1 MTAARRGKMKKFVAV
16 LLSALILTTI
26 VYTTVSASGNFGYA
40 AKVLSDDVTLIKTGL
55 FGKKIAFSDS
65 DFKSALCLSDF
76 ESITVTKI
84 PPSTEGTLYASGR
97 RVKAGRVISRRQLS
111 ALVFV
116 PATDEVTESKFLF
129 TVEGY
134 AGGEEIECVMKF
146 IDRVNYAP
154 RIDSAV
160 SAASLK
166 TQEGISVYGRLE
178 GEDPEGDSLE
188 FIIVTY
194 PKRGMI
200 DVIDT
205 SCGRYC
211 YTPEDGYIGSDRFT
225 YVVRDEYGN
234 YSEPTSVSLRV
245 NARMCEVDYYDME
258 GREEYNAALAMTAM
272 GIMDGRVLGDGNYF
286 EPDKTLSRAEFV
298 SVAMRTVG
306 IKADSTLSASFF
318 DDDVEI
324 PPALRGYVATA
335 QRLGIVVGD
344 FKDGQ
349 LLFSPNEEITKYE
362 AAKIMCALLGADGEG
377 EESVFAE
384 ESVPV
389 WARSAVGAMRSLGIF
404 EAESS
409 ANLSEAVTR
418 ADAAEYLYRLSEIK

>member
-1 MTAARRGKMKKFVAV
+1 MKKFVAI
-16 LLSALILTTI
+16 LLSALFLTTI
-26 VYTTVSASGNFGYA
+26 VYTSASAIGSFGYA
-40 AKVLSDDVTLIKTGL
+40 MEVLSENVTLIKTGL
-55 FGKKIAFSDS
+55 FGKKITFSDS

-76 ESITVTKI
+76 ESITVTQI

-97 RVKAGRVISRRQLS
+97 RVKVGRVISRRHLS
-111 ALVFV
+111 TLTFV
-116 PATDEVTESKFLF
+116 PATDEVAESRFLF
-129 TVEGY
+129 SVDGY

-154 RIDSAV
+154 KIDSAV
-160 SAASLK
+160 SAASVK
-166 TQEGISVYGRLE
+166 TQEGISVYGRLD
-178 GEDPEGDSLE
+178 GEDPEGDGLE

-194 PKRGMI
+194 PKRGTI
-200 DVIDT
+200 DIVDT
-205 SCGRYC
+205 SSGRYY
-211 YTPEDGYIGSDRFT
+211 YTPEDGYTGSDRFT

-234 YSEPTSVSLRV
+234 YSEPTSVNLRV
-245 NARMCEVDYYDME
+245 SARMCEVDYYDME
-258 GREEYNAALAMTAM
+258 GREEYNAAIAMTAM

-286 EPDKTLSRAEFV
+286 EPDKALSRAEFL
-298 SVAMRTVG
+298 SVAMKASG
-306 IKADSTLSASFF
+306 IKADSTLSSSFF
-318 DDDVEI
+318 DDDGEI

-335 QRLGIVVGD
+335 QRLGVVVGD

-404 EAESS
+404 ETDSQG
-409 ANLSEAVTR
+409 NLSDSVTR
-418 ADAAEYLYRLSEIK
+418 ADAAMYLYKLSEIK